1 MNILITGTQ
10 GFIGR
15 NLKKELSNHNIFT
28 FEESDLESDWRNKL
42 INIFSNSLDGVFHV
56 GACSDTLE
64 QRVNYMML
72 LNYEVTKF
80 ITDLCNKHHVP
91 LIYSS

>member
-1 MNILITGTQ
+1 M
-10 GFIGR
+10 
-15 NLKKELSNHNIFT
+15 KKG
-28 FEESDLESDWRNKL
+28 DLVGDWKSKL
-42 INIFSNSLDGVFHV
+42 IDIFSNSLDGVFHV

-80 ITDLCNKHHVP
+80 ITDLCNKHSVP
-91 LIYSS
+91 LIYSSSAANYGIKRTIPIKFIRME